1 MVAGEIDV
9 AVGHG
14 DEGGASGYVAGHVIQ
29 ELLGQGYRL
38 RGTVRSAARAADVAA
53 LLPGV
58 ELVEADLGA
67 DAGWDAAVTRKSNW
81 P

>member
-1 MVAGEIDV
+1 M
-9 AVGHG
+9 
-14 DEGGASGYVAGHVIQ
+14 
-29 ELLGQGYRL
+29 LGQGYRL